1 MRGSERVGRRVAG
14 RLLALAAVVAA
25 LGCAPA
31 VDTTM
36 LGGPYPPRP
45 PDEEI
50 LTYSTRLPECP
61 YAEVA
66 VLAGFESDLTRSL
79 DDTLDALKAEAR
91 RLGADA
97 IVNLQRIERGGES
110 RRSGYTGTADS
121 FHRRGVPAVT
131 PSLETRAR
139 PFVRLEPRVL
149 PTRSEGRPWLEGS
162 RRGSAHRCAERC

>member
-1 MRGSERVGRRVAG
+1 MSVSRLFLAVAST
-14 RLLALAAVVAA
+14 AAF
-25 LGCAPA
+25 GCAPA

-79 DDTLDALKAEAR
+79 DDTLEALKAEAR

-110 RRSGYTGTADS
+110 RRSGYTGTAVR
-121 FHRRGVPAVT
+121 FTENGCRR
-131 PSLETRAR
+131 
-139 PFVRLEPRVL
+139 
-149 PTRSEGRPWLEGS
+149 
-162 RRGSAHRCAERC
+162 

>member
-1 MRGSERVGRRVAG
+1 MPGTERVGGRGTG
-14 RLLALAAVVAA
+14 RLFALATAAA
-25 LGCAPA
+25 LCGCAPA

-45 PDEEI
+45 PDEEV

-79 DDTLDALKAEAR
+79 DDTLEALRAEAR

-110 RRSGYTGTADS
+110 RRSGYTGTAVRFTDEGC
-121 FHRRGVPAVT
+121 RR
-131 PSLETRAR
+131 
-139 PFVRLEPRVL
+139 
-149 PTRSEGRPWLEGS
+149 
-162 RRGSAHRCAERC
+162 

>member
-1 MRGSERVGRRVAG
+1 MGETERVGLRGAG
-14 RLLALAAVVAA
+14 RLLVLASASAVF
-25 LGCAPA
+25 GCAPS

-66 VLAGFESDLTRSL
+66 VLAGFESDLTRLL
-79 DDTLDALKAEAR
+79 DDTLEALKAEAR

-97 IVNLQRIERGGES
+97 IVDFRRIERGGES
-110 RRSGYTGTADS
+110 RRSGYTGTAVRFTDEGC
-121 FHRRGVPAVT
+121 RR
-131 PSLETRAR
+131 
-139 PFVRLEPRVL
+139 
-149 PTRSEGRPWLEGS
+149 
-162 RRGSAHRCAERC
+162 